1 MTPDTRLIQ
10 ILKITLYSL
19 VYKSN

>member
-1 MTPDTRLIQ
+1 MTPDIRLIQ